1 MARRVIW
8 YLARSP
14 ARPLLSELPADLE
27 PLPVPPHG
35 LPTLG
40 DDESAALVLGLAG
53 GDSAAAAEAAA

>member
-14 ARPLLSELPADLE
+14 VAPLLSELPADLE

-40 DDESAALVLGLAG
+40 DDEGAALVLDLAG